1 MLRTFLSVVAFSFV
15 VPTSIAATNLVLNG
29 SFEDYLKPPASWGVP
44 FQFDNDVPVGS
55 GLIPGWQV
63 INGNVDYF
71 GGFWQ
76 AAQGTRSIDLAG
88 SAFAMSSGGGGQK
101 VWSQPRPKFLV
112 TFFFFG

>member
-15 VPTSIAATNLVLNG
+15 VPTSIAATNLILNG
-29 SFEDYLKPPASWGVP
+29 SFEDYLKPPVSWGVP
-44 FQFDNDVPVGS
+44 FQFDNDVAVGS
-55 GLIPGWQV
+55 GLIPAWQV

-88 SAFAMSSGGGGQK
+88 SAFSMSSGGVSQTFATQPGQ
-101 VWSQPRPKFLV
+101 
-112 TFFFFG
+112 